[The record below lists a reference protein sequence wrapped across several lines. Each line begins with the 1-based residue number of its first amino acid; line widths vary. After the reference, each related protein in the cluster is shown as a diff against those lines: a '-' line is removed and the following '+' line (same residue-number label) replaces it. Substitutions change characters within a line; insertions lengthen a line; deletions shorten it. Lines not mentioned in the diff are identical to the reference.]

1 MKVQFSIAALTG
13 CNLHLHI
20 SCRRRRREVQ
30 VVSHVPANEF
40 EWKTFY
46 EEMSKLEYR
55 IGMLSPE
62 RGGNYIGREDVLDLL
77 LS

>member
-20 SCRRRRREVQ
+20 SCRRRREIQ

-46 EEMSKLEYR
+46 EEVSKLKYR

-62 RGGNYIGREDVLDLL
+62 RGVNYIEREDVLDLL
-77 LS
+77 YC